1 VPGDAIVYINSPA
14 LFIELPPVL
23 TLGQG
28 LPKGQREGQRE
39 QPASLECGHD
49 TRDTQKSKAQ
59 SVTARQTHKGHNS
72 LRYEDKGRRA
82 WAGWGGGPGVLEE
95 VPTAL
100 GGKEWG
106 MGGLEHKGKGNDCLF
121 LDLLG
126 R

>member
-1 VPGDAIVYINSPA
+1 MPGDAIVYINSPA

-82 WAGWGGGPGVLEE
+82 WAGWGGGSWGS
-95 VPTAL
+95 
-100 GGKEWG
+100 GGGPYCTRWEG
-106 MGGLEHKGKGNDCLF
+106 MGYGGFGAQREGQ
-121 LDLLG
+121 
-126 R
+126 